1 MEVVAFRT
9 EQGGSVGGDGV
20 GGGIGRCDH
29 HGAADS
35 IYTGIGNAGG
45 DEFALYSERAEV
57 VLDRCIGI
65 VALPV
70 NGVDADATMRFR
82 ASGCLVM

>member
-1 MEVVAFRT
+1 MVAFRT

-20 GGGIGRCDH
+20 GGGIDRCDH

-35 IYTGIGNAGG
+35 IFTGVGNAWG
-45 DEFALYSERAEV
+45 DELALHSERAEV
-57 VLDRCIGI
+57 VLDGCIGV

-70 NGVDADATMRFR
+70 NGVDANATMRFR

>member
-1 MEVVAFRT
+1 MVAFRT

-20 GGGIGRCDH
+20 GGGIDRCDD
-29 HGAADS
+29 HGTANS
-35 IYTGIGNAGG
+35 IHTGVSNAWG
-45 DEFALYSERAEV
+45 DKFALYSERAEV
-57 VLDRCIGI
+57 VLDRCIGV